1 MHFDPVSSQE
11 SSSAVRPT
19 SINPDTL
26 IDQELEE
33 VDDIDTTEQIAEE
46 QQRSARR
53 RAGLPVA
60 AAAREGLPPAFR
72 MRHQRHYVEQLMGDA
87 PIKTVR
93 DIALSDIDAPSEC
106 GVDVHGLEDSI
117 RRMGVL
123 EPLLVGQ
130 QGKRYYVI
138 TGVNRLRAARNAGL
152 RSVPCI
158 VHDVDEEMVKTMR
171 EAVMH
176 RAVPAPMSLPAVE
189 VVHDSALPPAF
200 SEVTAGLHFVSALL
214 PAMKAAGGDRFRW
227 SVLTD
232 LAGIEL
238 LRARTVAAAAEAL
251 ANAPAP
257 DRADTNGAELV
268 ERTVASLAPEAR
280 LRGVRIDLQLPDSE
294 YRLPLDAAL
303 VGTAVTGLVQ
313 AFFTVLPGGASI
325 RVQVKGTAVRPALI
339 VQISEDA
346 VDLDAEAARRFFDG
360 EWREH
365 PAGAS
370 GALLLASA
378 ARIARLHGGRLDV
391 QPLPTKGC
399 IVTFVIPRP
408 IGA

>member
-19 SINPDTL
+19 SLDPDTL

-33 VDDIDTTEQIAEE
+33 VDDIDATEQIEE
-46 QQRSARR
+46 QRRGARR

-93 DIALSDIDAPSEC
+93 DIALSDIDAPSDC
-106 GVDVHGLEDSI
+106 GVDVQGLEDSI

-130 QGKRYYVI
+130 QGKRYFVI

-176 RAVPAPMSLPAVE
+176 RAIPAPMSLPVVE
-189 VVHDSALPPAF
+189 VVHDPALPPAF
-200 SEVTAGLHFVSALL
+200 SEVTAGLHFVAALL
-214 PAMKAAGGDRFRW
+214 PAMKAAESDRFRW

-232 LAGIEL
+232 LAAIEL

-257 DRADTNGAELV
+257 VRADTNCVELV
-268 ERTVASLAPEAR
+268 ERTLASLAPEAR
-280 LRGVRIDLQLPDSE
+280 LRGLGLDLQLPESE
-294 YRLPLDAAL
+294 YWLPLDATL
-303 VGTAVTGLVQ
+303 VGTGVTGLVQ

-325 RVQVKGTAVRPALI
+325 RVQVKGTTVRPALI
-339 VQISEDA
+339 VQISED
-346 VDLDAEAARRFFDG
+346 VMDLDVEAIRRFFDG

-378 ARIARLHGGRLDV
+378 ARVARLHGGRLDV

-399 IVTFVIPRP
+399 MVTFVIPRP
-408 IGA
+408 IGT